1 MTLPLRNSGTEGK
14 EQQPTESTHII
25 AEQVYG
31 PDNIYRC
38 LQFEPWF

>member
-1 MTLPLRNSGTEGK
+1 MTLLLRNPGTEGK
-14 EQQPTESTHII
+14 EQQPTESTQII
-25 AEQVYG
+25 AEQVYR